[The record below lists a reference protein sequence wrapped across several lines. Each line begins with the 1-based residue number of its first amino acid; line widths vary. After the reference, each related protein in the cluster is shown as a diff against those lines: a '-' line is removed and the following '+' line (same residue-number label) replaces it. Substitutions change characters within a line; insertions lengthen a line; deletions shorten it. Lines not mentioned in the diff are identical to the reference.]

1 MGVPKRKV
9 SKARQ
14 GERRAHLAI
23 SAPPLVECDHCH
35 ELKRA
40 HHVCPTCGWYARP
53 RGGGDRAGRPG
64 RRPALSADAHRGRRD
79 GRRPRPSRDRPR
91 RTSTTQ
97 STNADEVSLVGD
109 VPRLEREVAEY
120 GKGRP
125 ANVRFVDAPEVV
137 GMGEHPATAIRTKR
151 RSSIRVATDLVRD
164 GDADA
169 VVSAGSTGATMAA
182 AVLRLG
188 RIEGIDRP
196 ALPAHMVT
204 ATGPVML
211 LDVGANVD
219 SDPEH
224 LVQFA
229 AMGAIFAEHVLHVRN
244 PRIGLL
250 NIGEEVEKG
259 DELAREAHA
268 KLAALDLHFVGN
280 IEAHDMIAHR
290 ADVVV
295 CDGFVGNVVIKFFE
309 GITSFIFRALREDL
323 QQGPIAPVALL
334 ALQAGL
340 RPDEGALRLRALRR
354 RAAAR
359 REGGEHRHPRPRQG
373 PHDRARPAR
382 RVGVGRGRRARPDRP
397 VDARAPGAR
406 PSRRPLA
413 HRGPPAPGARL
424 ACRRPADARDGAAA
438 PGMLARRLALL
449 ALFEDE
455 FRPGSADA
463 ALERLATER
472 EVPTRCASTPRG
484 SSTGSAATVPIWT
497 AGSPPKAPLIP
508 VPELGRVERTILRSA
523 LYEVLY
529 SAATPSG
536 ETMRDAVSLAR
547 IYAGDAARRLVNGV
561 LGSVSRS
568 PGGGA

>member
-1 MGVPKRKV
+1 MRIAVD
-9 SKARQ
+9 AM
-14 GERRAHLAI
+14 
-23 SAPPLVECDHCH
+23 
-35 ELKRA
+35 
-40 HHVCPTCGWYARP
+40 
-53 RGGGDRAGRPG
+53 GGDHAPREIV
-64 RRPALSADAHRGRRD
+64 RGAID
-79 GRRPRPSRDRPR
+79 YAS
-91 RTSTTQ
+91 TS
-97 STNADEVSLVGD
+97 ADEVLLVGD
-109 VPRLEREVAEY
+109 VPRLEREIAEY

-125 ANVRFVDAPEVV
+125 ANVSLVDAPEVV
-137 GMGEHPATAIRTKR
+137 EMGEHPADAIRTKR

-280 IEAHDMIAHR
+280 VEAHDMIAHR

-323 QQGPIAPVALL
+323 QQGPIAPL
-334 ALQAGL
+334 ALMALKPGFDRIKARFDYERYGGAPL
-340 RPDEGALRLRALRR
+340 LGVRGVSVVTHGRARARMMEHALRVASESASARVPDLIAQWTREHPALVHRGVR
-354 RAAAR
+354 SRIAAR
-359 REGGEHRHPRPRQG
+359 LHRE
-373 PHDRARPAR
+373 
-382 RVGVGRGRRARPDRP
+382 RV
-397 VDARAPGAR
+397 
-406 PSRRPLA
+406 
-413 HRGPPAPGARL
+413 
-424 ACRRPADARDGAAA
+424 
-438 PGMLARRLALL
+438 
-449 ALFEDE
+449 
-455 FRPGSADA
+455 
-463 ALERLATER
+463 
-472 EVPTRCASTPRG
+472 
-484 SSTGSAATVPIWT
+484 
-497 AGSPPKAPLIP
+497 
-508 VPELGRVERTILRSA
+508 
-523 LYEVLY
+523 
-529 SAATPSG
+529 
-536 ETMRDAVSLAR
+536 
-547 IYAGDAARRLVNGV
+547 
-561 LGSVSRS
+561 
-568 PGGGA
+568 